1 MTEIS
6 SLDARMANLEAMLDS
21 LVGTVVDSEV
31 MANVHSIRR
40 TVVLIKADQYR
51 SVEET
56 LSCAK
61 PF

>member
-1 MTEIS
+1 MAEIS
-6 SLDARMANLEAMLDS
+6 SSDARLASLEAMLLNIINTASDS
-21 LVGTVVDSEV
+21 QV

-40 TVVLIKADQYR
+40 TVVLTKADQYR